1 MLALL
6 AQARFA
12 PNKHTL
18 RKTER
23 KKKCLTSRRNAPR
36 GRGVRAGPLA
46 NRALFPLG
54 GELHFAFI
62 RKNRHLIQLSHFGY
76 YFRRYLSLVF
86 PLIVASE
93 VIRQNVLLLFLVIG
107 ANDILVHNIGYEKLR

>member
-1 MLALL
+1 MIISLCNSGNQFDSSTCACYDKSVLALL

-54 GELHFAFI
+54 GE
-62 RKNRHLIQLSHFGY
+62 
-76 YFRRYLSLVF
+76 
-86 PLIVASE
+86 
-93 VIRQNVLLLFLVIG
+93 
-107 ANDILVHNIGYEKLR
+107 